1 MVAIALLAGSDTMLS
16 TLSFLACWL
25 PIATSASLNDVT
37 GFIFNNGVTEQREL
51 GAQLDVSDLRVLL
64 DTSRRD
70 RSSSLGHFD
79 DARMWSLNQLNGGQ
93 SKILSCLGSDA
104 TTQMLITWDGIS
116 LDQCEVDALDLHVLR
131 D

>member
-79 DARMWSLNQLNGGQ
+79 DARIWSLNQLNGGQ
-93 SKILSCLGSDA
+93 SKILSCLGSNA

>member
-79 DARMWSLNQLNGGQ
+79 DARIWSLNQLNGGQ